1 MTVSPN
7 WIGIDCRR
15 RMDESDILRGYH
27 RLGLYRHPSG
37 VFGVPW
43 LTIYLRYP
51 FVRINLGKRAWEA
64 VSAARSI
71 R

>member
-1 MTVSPN
+1 MTISPN
-7 WIGIDCRR
+7 WIGTDCRR

-27 RLGLYRHPSG
+27 HFWLYRHPSG

-43 LTIYLRYP
+43 LTIYLRWP
-51 FVRINLGKRAWEA
+51 FVRFNLGKRAWEA
-64 VSAARSI
+64 VREVRSI